1 VTARFLSPNELI
13 AAPGYGRAIAQ
24 YGASAAARTKHL
36 IWLVAGA
43 RYSRY
48 QPAIDATFVFA
59 A

>member
-1 VTARFLSPNELI
+1 LI